1 MLAHRNLDIG
11 HIVLELFLIEK
22 LNCFMPA
29 VSQREFAKLY
39 LASCGY
45 LKSVEELHMQILELH
60 KSASS

>member
-1 MLAHRNLDIG
+1 
-11 HIVLELFLIEK
+11 
-22 LNCFMPA
+22 MPA

-45 LKSVEELHMQILELH
+45 LKIVEELHMQILELH